1 MARRVLDQ
9 KVVARA
15 IKHYT
20 TSKKPSLHV
29 SASKF
34 SMGAE
39 TLRRYLRKEGVIY
52 KKNPV
57 KVSKRDLIDKY
68 NSNKRWSPDQD
79 SLLKDAVESKKFTLA
94 EVMDLLGRSAASVS
108 SRKSILIKRGFLNDP
123 ERFPVEKG
131 SNKSRYLFDV
141 EVASQIAENDV
152 EVSHEP
158 TPQLELE
165 FRPESVVEA
174 IEETPVYTDDTTM
187 YDDLA
192 KIVSKYG
199 VRVDVKV
206 SKNRI
211 KIYK

>member
-1 MARRVLDQ
+1 MARRVLDS
-9 KVVARA
+9 KVIARA

-20 TSKKPSLHV
+20 TSKKRSLQV
-29 SASKF
+29 TASKF
-34 SMGAE
+34 GMGAE
-39 TLRRYLRKEGVIY
+39 TLRRYLKKEGIIY
-52 KKNPV
+52 KKTPV
-57 KVSKRDLIDKY
+57 TTSKKDLVNKY
-68 NSNKRWSPDQD
+68 NSNKRWTPDQD
-79 SLLKDAVESKKFTLA
+79 ALLKDAVESKKFTLV

-108 SRKSILIKRGFLNDP
+108 SRKNILINRGYLNNP
-123 ERFPVEKG
+123 ERFPIDVDA
-131 SNKSRYLFDV
+131 NKSRYMIDG
-141 EVASQIAENDV
+141 EVASQIAGNDV
-152 EVSHEP
+152 EVAHEA

-165 FRPESVVEA
+165 FSSVSVEA
-174 IEETPVYTDDTTM
+174 IEEAPAYTEDTTM

>member
-1 MARRVLDQ
+1 MARRVLDS
-9 KVVARA
+9 KLIARA

-20 TSKKPSLHV
+20 TSKKRSLHV
-29 SASKF
+29 TASKF
-34 SMGAE
+34 GIGAE
-39 TLRRYLRKEGVIY
+39 TLRRYLKKEGVIY
-52 KKNPV
+52 KKTPV
-57 KVSKRDLIDKY
+57 TTSKKDLVNKY

-79 SLLKDAVESKKFTLA
+79 SLLKDAVESKKFTLV

-108 SRKSILIKRGFLNDP
+108 SRKSILIKRGYLNDP
-123 ERFPVEKG
+123 ERFPIEDAA
-131 SNKSRYLFDV
+131 NKSRYMIDGEL
-141 EVASQIAENDV
+141 ASQIAGNDV
-152 EVSHEP
+152 EVTHDP
-158 TPQLELE
+158 IPQLELE
-165 FRPESVVEA
+165 FSSVSLEA
-174 IEETPVYTDDTTM
+174 VEETPVYPEDTTM

>member
-1 MARRVLDQ
+1 MARRVLDS
-9 KVVARA
+9 KVIARA

-20 TSKKPSLHV
+20 TSKKRSLHV
-29 SASKF
+29 TASKF
-34 SMGAE
+34 GIGAE
-39 TLRRYLRKEGVIY
+39 TLRRYLKKEGVIY
-52 KKNPV
+52 KKTPV
-57 KVSKRDLIDKY
+57 TTSKKDLVNKY

-79 SLLKDAVESKKFTLA
+79 SLLKDAVESKKFTLV

-108 SRKSILIKRGFLNDP
+108 SRKSILIKRGYLNDP
-123 ERFPVEKG
+123 ERFPIEDAA
-131 SNKSRYLFDV
+131 NKSRYMIDGEL
-141 EVASQIAENDV
+141 ASQIAGNDV
-152 EVSHEP
+152 EVTHDP
-158 TPQLELE
+158 IPQLELE
-165 FRPESVVEA
+165 FSSVSLETV
-174 IEETPVYTDDTTM
+174 EETPVYTEDTTM